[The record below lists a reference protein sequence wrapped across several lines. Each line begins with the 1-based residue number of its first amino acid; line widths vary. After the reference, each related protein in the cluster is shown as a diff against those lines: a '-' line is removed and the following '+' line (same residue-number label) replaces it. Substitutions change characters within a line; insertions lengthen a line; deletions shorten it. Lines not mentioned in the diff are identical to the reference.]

1 MIQVSVE
8 IDSELISINEDVCK
22 KIVKGVFKT
31 QKIQNTE
38 ITIIFGTDEL
48 LNSLKKE
55 YFGKDHLTDVIAFR
69 LNDHSEQNV
78 EGEIYI
84 SVQRAEENAQKF
96 NEPFE
101 KEIARLIIHGSLHLV
116 GYVDNTSVS
125 KNKMTALEDY
135 YLGNINWK
143 NILPSKKEIINEKR

>member
-22 KIVKGVFKT
+22 KIVKGVFKA
-31 QKIQNTE
+31 QKIQKTE
-38 ITIIFGTDEL
+38 ITVIFGTDKL

-84 SVQRAEENAQKF
+84 SVSRAEENAQKF
-96 NEPFE
+96 NESFE

-116 GYVDNTSVS
+116 GYEDNTSVS
-125 KNKMTALEDY
+125 KNKMTNMEDHYLEK
-135 YLGNINWK
+135 INWK
-143 NILPSKKEIINEKR
+143 HILPPKKEMINE

>member
-8 IDSELISINEDVCK
+8 IGSKLISVDEDVCK
-22 KIVKGVFKT
+22 KIVKRVFKT

-38 ITIIFGTDEL
+38 ITVIFGTDEL

-84 SVQRAEENAQKF
+84 SVPRAKENAQKF

-101 KEIARLIIHGSLHLV
+101 KEIARLMIHGTLHLI
-116 GYVDNTSVS
+116 GYKDDTPKS
-125 KNKMTALEDY
+125 KQKMSDRENQFLEIGIWNN
-135 YLGNINWK
+135 LSTNGMK
-143 NILPSKKEIINEKR
+143 NEKK

>member
-8 IDSELISINEDVCK
+8 IGSKLISVDEDVCK
-22 KIVKGVFKT
+22 KIVKRVFKT

-38 ITIIFGTDEL
+38 VTVIFGTDEL

-84 SVQRAEENAQKF
+84 SVPRAKENAQKF

-101 KEIARLIIHGSLHLV
+101 KEIARLMIHGTLHLI
-116 GYVDNTSVS
+116 GYKDDTPKS
-125 KNKMTALEDY
+125 KQKMSDRENQFLEIGIWNN
-135 YLGNINWK
+135 LSANAMK
-143 NILPSKKEIINEKR
+143 NEKK

>member
-8 IDSELISINEDVCK
+8 IGSKLISVDEDVCK
-22 KIVKGVFKT
+22 KIVKRVFKT

-38 ITIIFGTDEL
+38 VTVIFGTDEL

-84 SVQRAEENAQKF
+84 SVPRAKENAQKF

-101 KEIARLIIHGSLHLV
+101 KEIARLMIHGTLHLI
-116 GYVDNTSVS
+116 GYKDDTPKS
-125 KNKMTALEDY
+125 KQKMSDRENQFLEIGIWNN
-135 YLGNINWK
+135 LSTNGMK
-143 NILPSKKEIINEKR
+143 NEKK